1 MTVSYV
7 GSASNESSSLTLP
20 THQAGDLIIV
30 CALRTSSSSNAVV
43 PSGWTLIGVNA
54 GLNSD
59 NLTIAYRIATS
70 AATVSG
76 TWTDAELMLAV
87 VYRDSVNYLTA
98 GYRNGSRST
107 VSGTTTPTF
116 PSKAAWDGNTVPASE
131 SIRMVQASSWVL
143 GVVSSTSKTVSLS
156 PVPSGMT
163 NRVAATGASTRQ
175 IAVHDTN
182 GSVSSW
188 TSAASTLSS
197 SVPWITSVFDLIDT
211 GIAKA
216 ASGRPSH
223 AMKSQVIG

>member
-76 TWTDAELMLAV
+76 TWTDAEFMVAV
-87 VYRDSVNYLTA
+87 VYRDSVNYLAA
-98 GYRNGSRST
+98 GYRNGSRS
-107 VSGTTTPTF
+107 VVGGSTTPSFTA
-116 PSKAAWDGNTVPASE
+116 KLAWNSNTVPGSE
-131 SIRMVQASSWVL
+131 SIRMVQATSWVV
-143 GVVSSTSKTVSLS
+143 GIVSSTSNAVSLV

-182 GSVSSW
+182 SNVSSW
-188 TSAASTLSS
+188 TSATSTLSS
-197 SVPWITSVFDLIDT
+197 AVPWITSVFDLIDT

-216 ASGRPSH
+216 STGKPSSPFL
-223 AMKSQVIG
+223 SQVIG

>member
-7 GSASNESSSLTLP
+7 GSSSNESSSLTLP

-76 TWTDAELMLAV
+76 TWTNAEFMVAV
-87 VYRDSVNYLTA
+87 VYRDSVNYLA
-98 GYRNGSRST
+98 AAYRNGSRSI

-116 PSKAAWDGNTVPASE
+116 PSKSAWDGNTVPASE
-131 SIRMVQASSWVL
+131 SIRMVQASSWVI
-143 GVVSSTSKTVSLS
+143 GIVSSTSNSVSLS

-182 GSVSSW
+182 GNVSSW
-188 TSAASTLSS
+188 ASATSTLSS
-197 SVPWITSVFDLIDT
+197 SAPWITSVFDLIDT

-216 ASGRPSH
+216 ASGKPS
-223 AMKSQVIG
+223 SPFLQQVIA

>member
-7 GSASNESSSLTLP
+7 GSSSNESSSLTLP

-30 CALRTSSSSNAVV
+30 CALRTSSNSNAVV

-54 GLNSD
+54 GLNAD
-59 NLTIAYRIATS
+59 NLTIAHRTATS

-76 TWTDAELMLAV
+76 TWTDAELMVAV
-87 VYRDSVNYLTA
+87 VYRDSVNYLAA
-98 GYRNGSRST
+98 GYRNGSRSI

-116 PSKAAWDGNTVPASE
+116 PSKFAWDGNTVPASE

-143 GVVSSTSKTVSLS
+143 GIVSSTSKTVSLS
-156 PVPSGMT
+156 SVPSGMT

-182 GSVSSW
+182 GSVTSW
-188 TSAASTLSS
+188 ASNTSTLSS
-197 SVPWITSVFDLIDT
+197 AVPWITSVFDLIDT

-216 ASGRPSH
+216 SAGKPSSPFL
-223 AMKSQVIG
+223 SQVIG